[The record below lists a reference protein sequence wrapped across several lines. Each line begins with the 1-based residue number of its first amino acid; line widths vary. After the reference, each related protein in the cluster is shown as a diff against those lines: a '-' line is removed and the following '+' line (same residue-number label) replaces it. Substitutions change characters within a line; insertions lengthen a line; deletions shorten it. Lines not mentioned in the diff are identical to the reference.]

1 MQTLGAAQGTAR
13 DLVFFGLLKSVPALE
28 AFKFL
33 FDFCVNLHFEFFVV
47 TAPRGLH
54 KRKFV
59 LPHSE
64 SRQRVSLA
72 EVAAVV
78 ALDAHLANRVKIGHV
93 ALRLF
98 RDHGHRH
105 LAQVRF

>member
-1 MQTLGAAQGTAR
+1 
-13 DLVFFGLLKSVPALE
+13 
-28 AFKFL
+28 
-33 FDFCVNLHFEFFVV
+33 
-47 TAPRGLH
+47 
-54 KRKFV
+54 
-59 LPHSE
+59 
-64 SRQRVSLA
+64 LA
-72 EVAAVV
+72 EVAAAV